1 MSLRNQPYFP
11 LYIQD
16 YLTDEK
22 LNECSFE
29 TQGIYIKIMCVLH
42 KQEVYGCILFK
53 QKDKQNFNK
62 ENYFASILSKHLP
75 VPFEK
80 MVSALT
86 ELFEN
91 NVLIFDGEKMIQ
103 KRMYKDGQVSLARSK
118 AGKTGGGNPILFK
131 QKDKQT
137 IKQID
142 KLNTEYEYDNEIKIK
157 EGGTGETI
165 KIDLIKNEKMPIGW
179 ANTVSEFLNDY
190 EFKKSCCQFYSAEW
204 SEVEDRMVKFIQ
216 GVHLKQQFQDIAA
229 LKTHFRNHYKKH
241 YINGGSSVKEIKEK
255 NQGAL
260 SNGFIE
266 APKNFDYD
274 KMGKW

>member
-1 MSLRNQPYFP
+1 MAKRFTDTDKWKKRFIRGLETPYKVFW
-11 LYIQD
+11 LYLLDECDHAGMWNVDIDVANLKMGENIDLLKALDVFKDKVLSFDDGNKWFIQD
-16 YLTDEK
+16 FIEFQYGD
-22 LNECSFE
+22 LNPTNRVHNSVI
-29 TQGIYIKIMCVLH
+29 TLLNKYKINYKNKPLISPLQGV
-42 KQEVYGCILFK
+42 
-53 QKDKQNFNK
+53 KDK
-62 ENYFASILSKHLP
+62 
-75 VPFEK
+75 
-80 MVSALT
+80 
-86 ELFEN
+86 
-91 NVLIFDGEKMIQ
+91 D
-103 KRMYKDGQVSLARSK
+103 
-118 AGKTGGGNPILFK
+118 
-131 QKDKQT
+131 KDKDME
-137 IKQID
+137 K
-142 KLNTEYEYDNEIKIK
+142 YK
-157 EGGTGETI
+157 EGVEGETI